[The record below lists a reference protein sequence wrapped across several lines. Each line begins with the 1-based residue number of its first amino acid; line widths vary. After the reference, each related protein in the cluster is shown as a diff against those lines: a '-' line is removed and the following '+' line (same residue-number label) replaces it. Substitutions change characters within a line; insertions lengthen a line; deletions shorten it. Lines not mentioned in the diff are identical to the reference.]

1 MEGVTISRS
10 GYFGAAGHVRFE
22 AVCPVVDV
30 AVIGGGP
37 AGASTA
43 VTLARAG
50 VRVAL
55 FERAAKFVPKVGEA
69 LPPRVAVVLKSLGV
83 WERFLADD
91 HLRCYGNRS
100 AWGTSRLQEYDFIFD
115 PHGCGW
121 HVDRARFDARLVA
134 AARDAGALWLNDAK
148 VIGWLRSGEGWSLE
162 VRRQGRASKICARF
176 VVDASGRAAVFAR
189 AQGAQRRRYDRLVGL
204 AVRLVVADTAEPDT
218 FTLVESVA
226 DGWWYSA
233 QLPGRKLVA
242 VFMSDAD
249 LLSRCSVRTAIG
261 WLSLLGAARH
271 TCARVEGCVQE
282 GRPVVAAATS
292 SALHRVAGDSWVAVG
307 DAAASYDPLSSQGVV
322 TALEDGQRAGH
333 AVRDWL
339 RGDSGTLAAYA
350 DLAGVLYRNYLAQ
363 RYSYYYTEQRW
374 TSSPFWHRRVGLS
387 AASPRRVRK

>member
-1 MEGVTISRS
+1 M
-10 GYFGAAGHVRFE
+10 
-22 AVCPVVDV
+22 

-55 FERAAKFVPKVGEA
+55 LERAAKFVPKVGEA
-69 LPPRVAVVLKSLGV
+69 LPPRAAVVLKNLGV
-83 WERFLADD
+83 WARFLADD

-121 HVDRARFDARLVA
+121 HVDRARFDTMLVA
-134 AARDAGALWLNDAK
+134 AARDAGALWLSDTK
-148 VIGWLRSGEGWSLE
+148 VTGWLRSDEGWSLD
-162 VRRQGRASKICARF
+162 VRRQGRVARIRARF

-204 AVRLVVADTAEPDT
+204 AVRLVADTAEPDT

-233 QLPGRKLVA
+233 WLPGRKLIA

-249 LLSRCSVRTAIG
+249 LLSWRAIRTAIG
-261 WLSLLGAARH
+261 WRSLLGAARH
-271 TCARVEGCVQE
+271 TYARVEGCVQE
-282 GRPVVAAATS
+282 SPPLLPPRPA
-292 SALHRVAGDSWVAVG
+292 
-307 DAAASYDPLSSQGVV
+307 
-322 TALEDGQRAGH
+322 
-333 AVRDWL
+333 
-339 RGDSGTLAAYA
+339 
-350 DLAGVLYRNYLAQ
+350 
-363 RYSYYYTEQRW
+363 
-374 TSSPFWHRRVGLS
+374 RRCTG
-387 AASPRRVRK
+387 